1 MRTVRMKNYFDAT
14 EQSEVRSDL
23 SLALTLVGK
32 PKIAVDCGCGSGSDI
47 EYLASL
53 GFTVHG
59 FDLETEAIARCKK
72 RFRNND
78 NVILSQDS
86 FSSFEYPKASLVV
99 ADASLFFC
107 PAPEFST
114 VWNKINDCLFT
125 DGVFVGS
132 FLGPNDTMA
141 NSKGSKSSFWE
152 NDLTFNESALR
163 NLFKSYKIHN
173 LTEHNLSGTTN
184 SGHPHQWHIFSVV
197 AQKI

>member
-1 MRTVRMKNYFDAT
+1 MRTTAMKNYFNAT
-14 EQSEVRSDL
+14 EHSEIRSDL
-23 SLALTLVGK
+23 SFALKLVGK

-47 EYLASL
+47 EHLASL

-59 FDLETEAIARCKK
+59 FDLETEAVARCQK

-78 NVILSQDS
+78 NVILSQDNFIS
-86 FSSFEYPKASLVV
+86 FKYPKASLVV

-107 PAPEFST
+107 PAAEFPT
-114 VWNKINDCLFT
+114 VWQKINACLFT
-125 DGVFVGS
+125 GGVFVGS

-141 NSKGSKSSFWE
+141 NSKGSESSFWE
-152 NDLTFNESALR
+152 NDLTFNESELQ

-173 LTEHNLSGTTN
+173 LTEHSLSGTTN

-197 AQKI
+197 AQKV